1 MGGSGG
7 SGGAGGAGG
16 AGVTSLSDLCGTR
29 TRNIHPKHILQTQSS
44 VLVPEPNPAVGS
56 VYKVG
61 STVISFIVV
70 DSLLRFLIVLDD
82 DVTFTAPPSVPAD
95 ADPPQVLLL
104 SKQMNEPDLRRVSA
118 ALFWCRCRPGSWSC

>member
-7 SGGAGGAGG
+7 SGGAGG

-56 VYKVG
+56 VYKAG
-61 STVISFIVV
+61 STVISSFIVV
-70 DSLLRFLIVLDD
+70 DTSEIFNCFI
-82 DVTFTAPPSVPAD
+82 
-95 ADPPQVLLL
+95 
-104 SKQMNEPDLRRVSA
+104 
-118 ALFWCRCRPGSWSC
+118 

>member
-7 SGGAGGAGG
+7 SGGAGG

-61 STVISFIVV
+61 STQSA
-70 DSLLRFLIVLDD
+70 VLC
-82 DVTFTAPPSVPAD
+82 
-95 ADPPQVLLL
+95 
-104 SKQMNEPDLRRVSA
+104 RRARGPVRYKS
-118 ALFWCRCRPGSWSC
+118 